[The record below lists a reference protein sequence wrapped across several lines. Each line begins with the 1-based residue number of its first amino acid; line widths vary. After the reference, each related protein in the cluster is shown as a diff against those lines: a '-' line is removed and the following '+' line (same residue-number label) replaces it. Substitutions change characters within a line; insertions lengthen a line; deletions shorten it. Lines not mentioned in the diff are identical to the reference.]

1 MLPTAFLVGLL
12 LTSTIATEKSARI
25 FGGAQVQPGELPFNA
40 LIELTKQDNSVRT
53 SCGSVLSMQ
62 WILTS
67 SSSVQQDSTR
77 PGAFT
82 VFAGKYDLLQREASE
97 QSRSVQRILC
107 HPEFDGSVEG
117 HNDIALLLLAKS
129 LSFNDYVQPVALETN
144 WMVYPTGVATIS
156 GYGSIRADGS
166 KASYLTRW
174 SVTIM
179 APEICIATLA
189 SSNLSLFCTDP
200 ATCEGDWGAP
210 LVQRRGDQWVQIGLM
225 SSGTQCVFFGPPTY
239 YTHVARFFSW
249 INETISTPL
258 RMNLT
263 ERCDQ

>member
-82 VFAGKYDLLQREASE
+82 VFAGKYDLLQREGSE
-97 QSRSVQRILC
+97 QSRSVQRVLC

-117 HNDIALLLLAKS
+117 QNDIALLLLAKS

-166 KASYLTRW
+166 KASYLTVSDWYFSGSALLTCILCFRDGQLLLW
-174 SVTIM
+174 RRRFASLLLPLPTCPCSARIRPPVKEIGEHPWCSVV
-179 APEICIATLA
+179 AT
-189 SSNLSLFCTDP
+189 SGSK
-200 ATCEGDWGAP
+200 
-210 LVQRRGDQWVQIGLM
+210 LV
-225 SSGTQCVFFGPPTY
+225 
-239 YTHVARFFSW
+239 
-249 INETISTPL
+249 
-258 RMNLT
+258 
-263 ERCDQ
+263 

>member
-1 MLPTAFLVGLL
+1 MPAGTKTNTLKADYDVQGVGLL

-97 QSRSVQRILC
+97 QSLICAADTLPS
-107 HPEFDGSVEG
+107 
-117 HNDIALLLLAKS
+117 
-129 LSFNDYVQPVALETN
+129 
-144 WMVYPTGVATIS
+144 GV
-156 GYGSIRADGS
+156 
-166 KASYLTRW
+166 
-174 SVTIM
+174 
-179 APEICIATLA
+179 
-189 SSNLSLFCTDP
+189 
-200 ATCEGDWGAP
+200 
-210 LVQRRGDQWVQIGLM
+210 
-225 SSGTQCVFFGPPTY
+225 
-239 YTHVARFFSW
+239 
-249 INETISTPL
+249 
-258 RMNLT
+258 
-263 ERCDQ
+263 